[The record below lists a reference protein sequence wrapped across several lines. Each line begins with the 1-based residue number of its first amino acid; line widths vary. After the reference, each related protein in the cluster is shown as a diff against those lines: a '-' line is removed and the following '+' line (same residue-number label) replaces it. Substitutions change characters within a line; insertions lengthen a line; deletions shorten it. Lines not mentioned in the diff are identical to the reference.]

1 MRSLSRCIRAD
12 DRRPWAVR
20 VRSGNRRGRQS
31 FHIPRR
37 MGRIDHDVLE
47 DMLDILCVWT
57 QAWRM
62 NPAFAR
68 RGAKARAVRRNG
80 RAAKLATASNS
91 NDPSLCFAIDRLTV
105 DCWRNARLCSRSL
118 FLP

>member
-1 MRSLSRCIRAD
+1 
-12 DRRPWAVR
+12 
-20 VRSGNRRGRQS
+20 
-31 FHIPRR
+31 

-62 NPAFAR
+62 NPALAR
-68 RGAKARAVRRNG
+68 CGANARAVRRNG